1 MPSGLSNRW
10 QGGTLEILSY
20 LIWYINAPVP
30 LYLPQEYD
38 KSRKR
43 PVSVRARAAPSSG
56 EMLFGAVVARRA
68 FVFGALA
75 SLRPQVLSAG
85 EPPAADAQELEDQL
99 LAALE
104 PGGVGAR
111 RSPSELRAAEGLI
124 AQLERLGGSQKALA
138 EGLGSY
144 EVPWIGCWDVLFLDG
159 AAGFP
164 ASLAP
169 AGGATLR
176 GARQFVYGPPN
187 VKDDLRGID
196 REGGTSIECTYE
208 IPPGPGGAAPPD
220 EARPA
225 SHVLLASSGSLTK
238 LPSFAYR
245 LDFTQPARAYALPS
259 AGGAG
264 AADGDD
270 GVVSLPE
277 LPAAAAD
284 SLIRTAVGGATLKQ
298 ISYLSERVWISRG
311 GDGSALA
318 VLARCNARA
327 LAPPA
332 GRPDL
337 TAPCSDTRGTL
348 CRRRAQF

>member
-1 MPSGLSNRW
+1 MHMCMHMHMWNTTIALGLQVRSHRVAARLAPRRSFSAARSSGL
-10 QGGTLEILSY
+10 
-20 LIWYINAPVP
+20 V
-30 LYLPQEYD
+30 
-38 KSRKR
+38 
-43 PVSVRARAAPSSG
+43 
-56 EMLFGAVVARRA
+56 
-68 FVFGALA
+68 
-75 SLRPQVLSAG
+75 
-85 EPPAADAQELEDQL
+85 AAD
-99 LAALE
+99 
-104 PGGVGAR
+104 
-111 RSPSELRAAEGLI
+111 
-124 AQLERLGGSQKALA
+124 
-138 EGLGSY
+138 
-144 EVPWIGCWDVLFLDG
+144 GCHVCDRT
-159 AAGFP
+159 
-164 ASLAP
+164 
-169 AGGATLR
+169 GGATLR

>member
-1 MPSGLSNRW
+1 
-10 QGGTLEILSY
+10 
-20 LIWYINAPVP
+20 
-30 LYLPQEYD
+30 
-38 KSRKR
+38 
-43 PVSVRARAAPSSG
+43 
-56 EMLFGAVVARRA
+56 MLFGAVVARRA

-75 SLRPQVLSAG
+75 SLRPRVLSAG
-85 EPPAADAQELEDQL
+85 EPPAADAQQLEDQL

-104 PGGVGAR
+104 PGGVGAK
-111 RSPSELRAAEGLI
+111 RSPPELRAAEGLI
-124 AQLERLGGSQKALA
+124 AQLERLGGTQKALA
-138 EGLGSY
+138 EGPGSY
-144 EVPWIGCWDVLFLDG
+144 EVPWIGCWDVLFVGG

-169 AGGATLR
+169 SGGATLR
-176 GARQFVYGPPN
+176 GARQFVYGPPS

-208 IPPGPGGAAPPD
+208 MPPGPNGAAPPD
-220 EARPA
+220 GARPA
-225 SHVLLASSGSLTK
+225 SRVLLASSGSLTK
-238 LPSFAYR
+238 LPNFAYR
-245 LDFTQPARAYALPS
+245 LDFTQPARAYALPT
-259 AGGAG
+259 AGGA
-264 AADGDD
+264 DD
-270 GVVSLPE
+270 GVGSLPE
-277 LPAAAAD
+277 LPAAAAG
-284 SLIRTAVGGATLKQ
+284 SLIRATAGGATLKE

-311 GDGSALA
+311 GDGGALT

>member
-1 MPSGLSNRW
+1 
-10 QGGTLEILSY
+10 
-20 LIWYINAPVP
+20 
-30 LYLPQEYD
+30 
-38 KSRKR
+38 
-43 PVSVRARAAPSSG
+43 
-56 EMLFGAVVARRA
+56 MLFGAVVARRA

-75 SLRPQVLSAG
+75 SLRPRVLSAG
-85 EPPAADAQELEDQL
+85 EPPAADAQQLEDQL

-104 PGGVGAR
+104 PGGVGAK

-124 AQLERLGGSQKALA
+124 AQLERLGGTQKALA
-138 EGLGSY
+138 EGPGSY
-144 EVPWIGCWDVLFLDG
+144 EVPWIGCWDVLFVGG

-169 AGGATLR
+169 SGGATLR
-176 GARQFVYGPPN
+176 GARQFVYGPPS

-208 IPPGPGGAAPPD
+208 MPPGPTGAVPPD
-220 EARPA
+220 GARPA
-225 SHVLLASSGSLTK
+225 SRVLLASSGSLTK
-238 LPSFAYR
+238 LPNFAYR
-245 LDFTQPARAYALPS
+245 LDFTQPARAYALPT
-259 AGGAG
+259 AGG

-270 GVVSLPE
+270 GVGSLPE
-277 LPAAAAD
+277 LPAAAAG
-284 SLIRTAVGGATLKQ
+284 SLIRATAGGATLKE

-311 GDGSALA
+311 GDGGALT

>member
-1 MPSGLSNRW
+1 
-10 QGGTLEILSY
+10 
-20 LIWYINAPVP
+20 
-30 LYLPQEYD
+30 
-38 KSRKR
+38 
-43 PVSVRARAAPSSG
+43 
-56 EMLFGAVVARRA
+56 MLFGAVVARRA

-75 SLRPQVLSAG
+75 SLRPRVLSAG
-85 EPPAADAQELEDQL
+85 EPPAADAQQLEDQL

-104 PGGVGAR
+104 PGGVGAK

-124 AQLERLGGSQKALA
+124 AQLERLGGTQKALA
-138 EGLGSY
+138 EGPGSY
-144 EVPWIGCWDVLFLDG
+144 EVPWIGCWDVLFSCG

-169 AGGATLR
+169 SGGATLR
-176 GARQFVYGPPN
+176 GARQFVYGPPS

-208 IPPGPGGAAPPD
+208 MPPGPNGAAPPD
-220 EARPA
+220 GARPA
-225 SHVLLASSGSLTK
+225 SRVLLASSGSLTK
-238 LPSFAYR
+238 LPNFAYR
-245 LDFTQPARAYALPS
+245 LDFTQPARAYALPT
-259 AGGAG
+259 AGG

-270 GVVSLPE
+270 GVGSLPE
-277 LPAAAAD
+277 LPAAAAG
-284 SLIRTAVGGATLKQ
+284 SLIRATAGGATLKE

-311 GDGSALA
+311 GDGGALT

>member
-1 MPSGLSNRW
+1 MTHG
-10 QGGTLEILSY
+10 
-20 LIWYINAPVP
+20 INLGVKKRTS
-30 LYLPQEYD
+30 LR
-38 KSRKR
+38 KSE
-43 PVSVRARAAPSSG
+43 VCAR
-56 EMLFGAVVARRA
+56 MLLGAVVVRRA

-75 SLRPQVLSAG
+75 SLRPRVLSAG
-85 EPPAADAQELEDQL
+85 EPPAADAQQLEDQL

-111 RSPSELRAAEGLI
+111 LSPSELRAAEGLI
-124 AQLERLGGSQKALA
+124 AQLERLGGSQKGLA
-138 EGLGSY
+138 EGPGSY
-144 EVPWIGCWDVLFLDG
+144 EVPWIGSWDVLFWGG
-159 AAGFP
+159 AAFP

-169 AGGATLR
+169 TGGATLR
-176 GARQFVYGPPN
+176 GARQFVYGPPS

-208 IPPGPGGAAPPD
+208 MPPGPGGAAAPD
-220 EARPA
+220 GARPA
-225 SHVLLASSGSLTK
+225 SRVLLASSGSLTK
-238 LPSFAYR
+238 LPNFAYR
-245 LDFTQPARAYALPS
+245 LDFTQPTRAYALPT

-270 GVVSLPE
+270 GVGSLPE
-277 LPAAAAD
+277 LPTAAAG
-284 SLIRTAVGGATLKQ
+284 SLIRTAAGGATLKE

-311 GDGSALA
+311 GNGGALT

>member
-1 MPSGLSNRW
+1 
-10 QGGTLEILSY
+10 
-20 LIWYINAPVP
+20 
-30 LYLPQEYD
+30 
-38 KSRKR
+38 
-43 PVSVRARAAPSSG
+43 
-56 EMLFGAVVARRA
+56 MLFGAVVARRA

-75 SLRPQVLSAG
+75 SLRPRVLSAG
-85 EPPAADAQELEDQL
+85 EPPAADAQQLEDQL

-104 PGGVGAR
+104 PGGVGAK

-124 AQLERLGGSQKALA
+124 AQLERLGGTQKALA
-138 EGLGSY
+138 EGPGSY
-144 EVPWIGCWDVLFLDG
+144 EVPWIGCWDVLFVGG

-169 AGGATLR
+169 SGGATLR
-176 GARQFVYGPPN
+176 GARQFVYGPPS

-208 IPPGPGGAAPPD
+208 MPPGPNGAAPPD
-220 EARPA
+220 GARPA
-225 SHVLLASSGSLTK
+225 SRVLLASSGSLTK
-238 LPSFAYR
+238 LPNFAYR
-245 LDFTQPARAYALPS
+245 LDFTQPARAYALPT
-259 AGGAG
+259 AGG

-270 GVVSLPE
+270 GVGSLPE
-277 LPAAAAD
+277 LPAAVAG
-284 SLIRTAVGGATLKQ
+284 SLIRATAGGATLKE

-311 GDGSALA
+311 GDGGALT
-318 VLARCNARA
+318 VLARCNTRA